1 MLGVR
6 VIFPTAPT
14 SMPYAITG
22 GSNGGLTLANPGE
35 IRWSALKQASNRIH
49 AHRVRRAC
57 LETAGFSE
65 REDAF
70 HPVIAL
76 AAGLALAASL
86 VCRQP
91 RRPVEPGTREDT

>member
-35 IRWSALKQASNRIH
+35 IRWSALKQASNSSH

-65 REDAF
+65 KEDAF

-76 AAGLALAASL
+76 AA
-86 VCRQP
+86 P
-91 RRPVEPGTREDT
+91 TRLLSTESKSRAFVSGRKIA